1 VIVTGIKPAETSL
14 YFITD
19 DRRSMGRSAAETLAA
34 AVAGGVKLAQY
45 RPSGLSDAEFLRSA
59 RALADIAGSA
69 GCALLLNDRADIA
82 LAAGA
87 AGVHLGR
94 NDIPIPDARR
104 ILGARALIGYS
115 AHDPAEAAA
124 AQRAGADFITYSPIF
139 PTTSHSLPR
148 PAVGARGLRDII
160 DSARLTIPVFALG
173 GVGLEQIP
181 ELKAAG
187 VRRAAVVTAITE
199 QPDMALAVSCLI
211 AALDG

>member
-1 VIVTGIKPAETSL
+1 MAEAENKPVETSL

-19 DRRSMGRSAAETLAA
+19 DRRSMGRSAEETLAA

-45 RPSGLSDAEFLRSA
+45 RPAGVSDAEFLRAA
-59 RALADIAGSA
+59 REMAAVAASA

-82 LAAGA
+82 LASGA

-94 NDIPIPDARR
+94 NDIPISDARR
-104 ILGARALIGYS
+104 ILGPLAIIGYS
-115 AHDPAEAAA
+115 AHDPEEAAA
-124 AQRAGADFITYSPIF
+124 AQRASADFITYSPIF

-173 GVGLEQIP
+173 GVGLEQIN

-187 VRRAAVVTAITE
+187 IRRAAVVTAITE
-199 QPDMALAVSCLI
+199 QPDMTLAASRLI
-211 AALDG
+211 AALDD